1 MYHAMHVRHIAPRVT
16 IIRSE
21 YRLAKVRELAYPRGW
36 PVLSIANRQSHLCP
50 PLCTVVSH
58 TSLRGRMTRVADEV
72 LPQAR

>member
-36 PVLSIANRQSHLCP
+36 PVLSIANREPHLWP
-50 PLCTVVSH
+50 PMATKNLKI
-58 TSLRGRMTRVADEV
+58 
-72 LPQAR
+72 